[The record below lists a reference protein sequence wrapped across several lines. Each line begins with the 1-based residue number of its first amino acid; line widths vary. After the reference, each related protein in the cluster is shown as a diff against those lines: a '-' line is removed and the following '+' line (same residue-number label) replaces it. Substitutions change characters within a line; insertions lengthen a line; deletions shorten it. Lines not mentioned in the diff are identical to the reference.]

1 MAMVVKHSPTQR
13 NHNHRHLVPSEL
25 SFIQA
30 VRSTFPAHYA
40 LFNSELHFSNMLLAD
55 DRLKNRSVKILFQV
69 SDWITV
75 TVKYHVR
82 PFIVRHMAKLYWL
95 IRYKLLLDNFRLH
108 TFMDDNDSNNSVT
121 ANRVTTPLNSDT
133 KLNEM
138 KQPSKQQRQQ
148 RQQTSPKSFNSKS
161 KMTN

>member
-1 MAMVVKHSPTQR
+1 MSQQQEDADFSTTAMVVKHSPTQHSPR
-13 NHNHRHLVPSEL
+13 HHHRHLVPSEL

-55 DRLKNRSVKILFQV
+55 DRLKSRSVKILFQV

-75 TVKYHVR
+75 TLKYHVR

-108 TFMDDNDSNNSVT
+108 TFMDEGNSSISATRVAED
-121 ANRVTTPLNSDT
+121 ANRV
-133 KLNEM
+133 K
-138 KQPSKQQRQQ
+138 
-148 RQQTSPKSFNSKS
+148 
-161 KMTN
+161 TNPYT